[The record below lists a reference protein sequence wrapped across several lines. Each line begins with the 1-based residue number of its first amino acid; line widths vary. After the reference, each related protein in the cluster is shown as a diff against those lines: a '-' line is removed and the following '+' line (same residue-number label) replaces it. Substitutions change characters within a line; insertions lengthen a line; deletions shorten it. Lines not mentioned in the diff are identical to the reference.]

1 MYVPVPGFCRSPI
14 LYLQWQRHPQQVETQ
29 PLLTT
34 QSLHTMMLGASWS
47 HIYREYRLL
56 AETFEHC
63 ELDSMFL
70 LCISTFY
77 SITYS
82 NCRLDQTRENSG
94 TLNTTSYCHILQQCD
109 LLDKRLFM
117 CVYIYIYII
126 HICVCVRLTV
136 RICWRKLKHVLLSL
150 VFSSDSSIFKM
161 HKRVESDHSAELET
175 GTCSKTWKGKLG
187 ISDENI
193 GFQCRSVLS
202 YDCRN

>member
-14 LYLQWQRHPQQVETQ
+14 LYLLWQRHPQQVETQ

-47 HIYREYRLL
+47 HIYREHRLL

-117 CVYIYIYII
+117 YVYIYIHNTYM
-126 HICVCVRLTV
+126 CVCVRLTV

-150 VFSSDSSIFKM
+150 VFKWFQHLQNAQTRGIPSLHWDWNWNLLQDL
-161 HKRVESDHSAELET
+161 KRQAWHLR
-175 GTCSKTWKGKLG
+175 WKRW
-187 ISDENI
+187 ISVPID
-193 GFQCRSVLS
+193 R
-202 YDCRN
+202 RN